1 MLLPRLQGNKHAIT
15 SNLSLHYRDVR
26 MVDSL
31 VNTACHDQPGPFLP
45 DTCISRIRAGC
56 KLHQGAT
63 CSQIMQQMG
72 AQHERPG
79 VSQPSGRRLALHEC
93 HGLISSSLLI
103 EPS

>member
-31 VNTACHDQPGPFLP
+31 VSTACHDQPGPFLP
-45 DTCISRIRAGC
+45 DTCISRIHAGC

-63 CSQIMQQMG
+63 CSQSCSRWVHSM
-72 AQHERPG
+72 RD
-79 VSQPSGRRLALHEC
+79 LASASLQDGGLHFT
-93 HGLISSSLLI
+93 SAMS
-103 EPS
+103 